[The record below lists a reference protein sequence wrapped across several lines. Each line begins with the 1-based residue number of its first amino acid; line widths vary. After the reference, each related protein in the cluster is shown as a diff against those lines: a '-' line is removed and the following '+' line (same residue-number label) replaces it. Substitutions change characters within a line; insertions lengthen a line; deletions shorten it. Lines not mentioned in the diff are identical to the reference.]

1 MHNIL
6 IIDDE
11 EDVLVSLKRL
21 LENKGYNTTVLS
33 RPETAFTMI
42 SVLMPDI
49 ILLDIKLA
57 ELDGRDICMQLKSN
71 AKTKKLKIILFS
83 GLIVSKEE
91 YIGYGADDFIE
102 KPIHFPSLIKK
113 LKQHLS
119 EKINA

>member
-21 LENKGYNTTVLS
+21 LENKGYAVTVLA
-33 RPETAFTMI
+33 RPETAFNMI
-42 SVLMPDI
+42 HVLMPDI

-91 YIGYGADDFIE
+91 YTGYGADDFIE
-102 KPIHFPSLIKK
+102 KPIHFPSLLKK
-113 LKQHLS
+113 LKLHLS
-119 EKINA
+119 ENINA